1 MSPDK
6 KIRRKRWEIKEV
18 TLKEVEIS
26 EKERNKMV
34 EIMADIFY
42 HHICQPQ
49 EDQNFSDKS
58 ICTSTTLQLKTAA

>member
-1 MSPDK
+1 MSSDN

-18 TLKEVEIS
+18 TLKEVEVS
-26 EKERNKMV
+26 EKEQNKMV

-49 EDQNFSDKS
+49 EDQNFSDKPS
-58 ICTSTTLQLKTAA
+58 CTSKTLQLKTAA